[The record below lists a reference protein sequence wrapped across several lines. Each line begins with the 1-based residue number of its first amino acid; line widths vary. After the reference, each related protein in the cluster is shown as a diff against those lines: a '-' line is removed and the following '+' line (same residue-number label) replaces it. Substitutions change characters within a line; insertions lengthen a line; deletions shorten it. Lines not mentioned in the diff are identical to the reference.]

1 MRRGGPRP
9 DWSGYLTRGLPAPDN
24 SRVKL
29 FAMETLSVTGNPSPG
44 GRGCSPLA
52 GSADRSLRLCTSER
66 AAETGAPG
74 TPRAWEV
81 ERGRAGARDGGD

>member
-29 FAMETLSVTGNPSPG
+29 FAMETLSVTGNPSHRGPG
-44 GRGCSPLA
+44 GSPL
-52 GSADRSLRLCTSER
+52 GQLR
-66 AAETGAPG
+66 
-74 TPRAWEV
+74 
-81 ERGRAGARDGGD
+81 